1 MGDWRRDQPLSDC
14 RLLLTRAQI
23 IAGHDKGKVGT
34 ITKVLTT
41 TGEVV
46 VEGVNI
52 KTKHVAPKVE
62 NEAGQIK
69 KYEFPVHHSNGEQ
82 TL

>member
-1 MGDWRRDQPLSDC
+1 MTHSI
-14 RLLLTRAQI
+14 LLIGKSCYCVQI

-69 KYEFPVHHSNGEQ
+69 KYEFPVHHSNGEHV
-82 TL
+82 